1 MAAFRY
7 IVADVD
13 LAVDFY
19 TRLLGFTIEK
29 QFGHAMAIVRRDDFS
44 LWLAGPASSAARPMP
59 DGRAPQSGGWN
70 RLVLTV
76 AHLDDVVL
84 HLREAGVTFRN
95 DIVSGP
101 GGRQIVVDDPS
112 GNAIE
117 LFEPA

>member
-13 LAVDFY
+13 QAVDFY
-19 TRLLGFTIEK
+19 TRLLGFTLEQ
-29 QFGHAMAIVRRDDFS
+29 QFGLAMAIVRRDDFS
-44 LWLAGPASSAARPMP
+44 LWLAGPASSAARAMP
-59 DGRAPQSGGWN
+59 DGRAPQPGGWS

-76 AHLDDVVL
+76 DRLDDIV
-84 HLREAGVTFRN
+84 HQLRASGARFRN

-101 GGRQIVVDDPS
+101 GGRQILIDDPS